1 MMSKKQ
7 LERWLKTLPKDS
19 DIAIDDGGLQLIE
32 IDTDGEETG
41 DYLEIGGKPEDER

>member
-7 LERWLKTLPKDS
+7 LERWLKTLPKDAN
-19 DIAIDDGGLQLIE
+19 IAIDDGGLSLVE
-32 IDTDGEETG
+32 IDEDLKETG